1 MQAQLA
7 QALSK
12 ILAAVS
18 IQSPGSFWLGGQV
31 ITIDDSQRREANAEA
46 ETESAPLVRQLVAH
60 LYHRCYSRPFEEGV
74 PGGPMRPQADD
85 DFVQQ
90 LSAANTS
97 RDRLSRGW
105 QLLRLLPTEHYIAQK
120 DGLVRI
126 LATSECQLEPGSATD
141 LNEGGLISVPWSRQ
155 STTIQ
160 PTFYF
165 AFGEA
170 IGDQQDDAD
179 LMKVYWNI
187 RAAGMPLL
195 MRLLTQR
202 LDRFRIPFRL
212 KCLNNPTAY
221 TRADAAVLFMSR
233 RFYDVAEVLLAGIV
247 LDVKGYL
254 DVDVPLFSKRLAG
267 GVGVAEEPDNGESF
281 GQQRCR
287 MLAEAIWNAHRLH
300 LRGEHE
306 RLEAVAEHFELH
318 GLSLDTPHLN
328 PGSVDRYE
336 SFQERSH
343 RQPFGRQGSTGFGNA
358 PSCAIDKPDT
368 RFLETAAV
376 LGARLCSDAIWA
388 GKRCNWVGAATFE
401 SKGGT
406 RVPAQRACGIDLF
419 SGTSGIA
426 LFLAHLYAATGEAV
440 FGVTAEAAIRQAL
453 SRLDDLPSPTRIDF
467 HTGLTGISYVSGGDC
482 RAPERAEVRDHGL
495 ADTGGRR
502 Q

>member
-1 MQAQLA
+1 M
-7 QALSK
+7 
-12 ILAAVS
+12 
-18 IQSPGSFWLGGQV
+18 
-31 ITIDDSQRREANAEA
+31 
-46 ETESAPLVRQLVAH
+46 
-60 LYHRCYSRPFEEGV
+60 
-74 PGGPMRPQADD
+74 
-85 DFVQQ
+85 QQ

-126 LATSECQLEPGSATD
+126 LASSECQLEPGPATD

-155 STTIQ
+155 SATIQ

-202 LDRFRIPFRL
+202 LNRFRIPFRL
-212 KCLNNPTAY
+212 KCLNNPNAY

-287 MLAEAIWNAHRLH
+287 MLAEAMWNAHRLH

-328 PGSVDRYE
+328 PGSVNRYE

-343 RQPFGRQGSTGFGNA
+343 RQP
-358 PSCAIDKPDT
+358 
-368 RFLETAAV
+368 
-376 LGARLCSDAIWA
+376 LG
-388 GKRCNWVGAATFE
+388 V
-401 SKGGT
+401 
-406 RVPAQRACGIDLF
+406 RVPPGSAMRHRARSTNRTPVSLKPQLSSERGCAAMR
-419 SGTSGIA
+419 SGRGN
-426 LFLAHLYAATGEAV
+426 AATGSAQQRSSPREAR
-440 FGVTAEAAIRQAL
+440 AC
-453 SRLDDLPSPTRIDF
+453 LPSVPAAS
-467 HTGLTGISYVSGGDC
+467 ISS
-482 RAPERAEVRDHGL
+482 AARAESRCSWLICMRRL
-495 ADTGGRR
+495 AKRSSASPLRLPFARPSHVWMTSRH
-502 Q
+502 